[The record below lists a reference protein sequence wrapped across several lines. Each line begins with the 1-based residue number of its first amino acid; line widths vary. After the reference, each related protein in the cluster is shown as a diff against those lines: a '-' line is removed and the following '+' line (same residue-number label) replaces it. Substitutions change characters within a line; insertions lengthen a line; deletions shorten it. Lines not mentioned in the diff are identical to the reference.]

1 MFIETSSGAILSFVL
16 QRGTPDIKRL
26 DGQMLQGPM
35 LNFLVLHAL
44 VFKDRPDRGH
54 LICLKIYSKKGLE

>member
-1 MFIETSSGAILSFVL
+1 MFIETLSGAILSFVL

-44 VFKDRPDRGH
+44 VFKDRPGQ
-54 LICLKIYSKKGLE
+54 EA